1 MRVTNHDRRAVVVA
15 ERVLGRRF
23 YQCRRVVE
31 GLRPPMRRPR
41 RRAAGTEEIGRDDAM
56 IRSERVTERR
66 PLLVARTAAVDR
78 DDGGSGAPDRV
89 FDAEARRRRHLEVD
103 ASLGPRRHLPPSKRK
118 RPRRPGELLAV
129 VARELQL
136 REVAELAL
144 LEPISFVGRPRL
156 LGAISKRMIAMRPPV
171 VAAAAV
177 PGLADQDVFHELRRP
192 AKALGPV
199 DPRRHPRRDGHVR
212 ALRRALRVYVLDGK
226 RRREAP
232 RAIIRRGDLD
242 GTPALLQ
249 RASEELGQTAVPRS
263 DLDDIQLLY
272 AHLVFRRDEVVREAV
287 DVV

>member
-1 MRVTNHDRRAVVVA
+1 MRVTDKNRRSVVVA

-56 IRSERVTERR
+56 IRSERVTEGR
-66 PLLVARTAAVDR
+66 PLLVRGAAAVDR
-78 DDGGSGAPDRV
+78 DDGSSGAPDRV
-89 FDAEARRRRHLEVD
+89 LDAEARRRRHLEVD

-144 LEPISFVGRPRL
+144 LEPVALVGRPRL

-177 PGLADQDVFHELRRP
+177 PGLADQDVLHELRRP

-199 DPRRHPRRDGHVR
+199 DARRHPGRDGHVR
-212 ALRRALRVYVLDGK
+212 VLRRALRVYVLDGK
-226 RRREAP
+226 CGGEAP
-232 RAIIRRGDLD
+232 RAVIRRGDGD
-242 GTPALLQ
+242 GTPPLLE
-249 RASEELGQTAVPRS
+249 RAPQEL
-263 DLDDIQLLY
+263 
-272 AHLVFRRDEVVREAV
+272 
-287 DVV
+287 